1 MIQKI
6 SESLYLF
13 RAAIFQFGV
22 KKAILKVPLS
32 GIFVIHLTNFIN
44 YLCINC
50 PLLEYCVFIVL
61 LLVFLSILISSFLII
76 LLYDIIYIYLYHK
89 INIIY
94 Y

>member
-32 GIFVIHLTNFIN
+32 GIFVIHLTNFIK

-50 PLLEYCVFIVL
+50 PLLEYCVFIVFVK
-61 LLVFLSILISSFLII
+61 LVESMPDEVGRHLILSELTKNE
-76 LLYDIIYIYLYHK
+76 YMV
-89 INIIY
+89 
-94 Y
+94 